1 MDAITR
7 DPLNLVI
14 AGVGGQGNVLIS
26 LLLGQAFIAEGYF
39 VTIGETYGAS
49 QRAGSVMSHMRISRE
64 TQYSPFIPLGRADI
78 VLGME
83 PVETLRILQQFG
95 NPGVV
100 TVANPRL
107 VYATGSEPPDQD
119 EVIAAI
125 RKLSAK
131 LWLVSATD
139 EAVNLGDPIFANVIL
154 LGALIGSGI
163 LPLGRKSL
171 EPVLKE
177 RFSGEKFEANW
188 KAFNRGVELASQG

>member
-1 MDAITR
+1 MDKVTR
-7 DPLNLVI
+7 DPLNLII

-26 LLLGQAFIAEGYF
+26 LLLGKAFIAQGYF

-49 QRAGSVMSHMRISRE
+49 QRSGSVMSHMRISRE
-64 TQYSPFIPLGRADI
+64 TQYSPFVPQGRADI

-100 TVANPRL
+100 TIANPRL
-107 VYATGSEPPDQD
+107 VCAAGSEPPDLD
-119 EVIAAI
+119 AVIEAV

-154 LGALIGSGI
+154 VGALIGSGI
-163 LPLGRKSL
+163 LPLERKSL
-171 EPVLKE
+171 EQVLKE
-177 RFSGEKFEANW
+177 RFPGDKFEANRV
-188 KAFNRGVELASQG
+188 AFNKGVELVGRS